1 MLQTRAQIGIVM
13 LVHTALD
20 RVAQIARMWAR
31 SNCPVVIHVD
41 AGVSKTD
48 FEALRQGM
56 ADSPLISFS
65 ARHRCDWGSWELV
78 AATQDAC
85 HEMLRL
91 HPDVSHVY
99 LTSGSCL
106 PLRPAQDFITY
117 LDQFRDTD
125 FIESVTTRDV
135 SWIKGGLGLERFQLH
150 FPFSWKKQRRLF
162 DLSVRLQ
169 RKFGIKRSIPKGIVP
184 HMGSQWWCLTAKT
197 LTAILN
203 DPNRKQYDDYFRG
216 VWIPDES
223 YFQSLVR
230 LHSDQI
236 ESRSL
241 TLSKFD
247 HQGKPYVFY
256 DDHLQLLRR
265 SDSFM
270 ARKIWARADALYD
283 YFLGEQNR
291 TENRLPPAPSKID
304 RLFNRTMDRRIKG
317 RPGLIMQSRFPNKG
331 VERVLTARPYA
342 VFQGFADL
350 YPNFQ
355 TWIARNSDFV
365 THGHLFHPLGVQ
377 FVDGQ
382 NGYLGGLT
390 DDVAIRDRNPQAFLT
405 NLLWN
410 GRSARH
416 CFQFGPDDN
425 QAIGPFMARDGNA
438 TINVISGAWAVPL
451 FHADIS
457 FGNKRKIAA
466 NLQRIEAAHLKCLG
480 ERWVKARVTV
490 WSLADFVQ
498 NATDGLTQISRD
510 LALRCDGFDDLRMA
524 DLTGFAEFLQDLKNA
539 GMLPYIMGEFP
550 AALKGQG
557 APDLHKRYEPR
568 QHDT

>member
-1 MLQTRAQIGIVM
+1 M

-31 SNCPVVIHVD
+31 SDCPVVIHVD
-41 AGVSKTD
+41 AAVPDAD
-48 FEALRQGM
+48 FDALRQGL
-56 ADSPLISFS
+56 ADAPEVSFS
-65 ARHRCDWGSWELV
+65 PRHRCDWGSWELV

-85 HEMLRL
+85 ADMLRL

-106 PLRPAQDFITY
+106 PLRPAQDLVAY
-117 LDQFRDTD
+117 LNQFRDTD

-135 SWIKGGLGLERFQLH
+135 SWIKGGLGLERFHLH

-162 DLSVRLQ
+162 DWSVRVQ
-169 RKFGIKRSIPKGIVP
+169 RKLGIKRTIPKGIVP

-197 LTAILN
+197 LSAILN

-223 YFQSLVR
+223 YFQSLAR
-230 LHSDQI
+230 RHSDQI

-241 TLSKFD
+241 TFSKFD

-270 ARKIWARADALYD
+270 ARKIWPQANALYD
-283 YFLGEQNR
+283 YFLGDAHR
-291 TENRLPPAPSKID
+291 TEPRLPPALSKID
-304 RLFNRTMDRRIKG
+304 RLFNRAMDRRIKG
-317 RPGLIMQSRFPNKG
+317 RAGLIMQSRFPNKG

-390 DDVAIRDRNPQAFLT
+390 DDAAIRDRNPQAFLT

-425 QAIGPFMARDGNA
+425 QAIGPFMVRDGNA
-438 TINVISGAWAVPL
+438 TIHVISGAWAVPL

-466 NLQRIEAAHLKCLG
+466 NLQRIEAAHLKSLG

-498 NATDGLTQISRD
+498 NPTDALMQMSRN
-510 LALRCDGFDDLRMA
+510 LSLRCDGFDDLHMA

-539 GMLPYIMGEFP
+539 GMLPFIMGEFP
-550 AALKGQG
+550 AALRGQNS
-557 APDLHKRYEPR
+557 PNPKNTDEPK